1 MPEEF
6 KVPGDGVAAYRKYY
20 IGAKSKIAKWKYTN
34 PPNWYVNG
42 LTTAPVLV

>member
-20 IGAKSKIAKWKYTN
+20 IGAKSKIAKWKYTD
-34 PPNWYVNG
+34 PPKWYSDALANNMV
-42 LTTAPVLV
+42 VI